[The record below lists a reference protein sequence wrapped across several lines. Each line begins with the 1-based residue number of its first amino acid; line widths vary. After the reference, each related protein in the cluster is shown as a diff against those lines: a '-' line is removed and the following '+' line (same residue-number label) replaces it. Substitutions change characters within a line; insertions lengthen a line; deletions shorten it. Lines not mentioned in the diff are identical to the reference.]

1 MHTLSTL
8 FPAAFPALAL
18 SHFVALLSPG
28 PDFFLLVG
36 YAVRYRIRGS
46 IGLCLGIAAGNA
58 LYIVLAIVGWGL
70 LRQAPLLFLLI
81 ELLGAGYL
89 LWIGSLLIRSRPATL
104 AMESVRAARP
114 GFGRQLLLGLGSS
127 LLNPKNALFY
137 LALMTSLLGPAVT
150 LLQQTVSGL
159 WMVSVVFF
167 WDLLLV
173 SAIALPQIQR
183 RLGAIVWRV
192 ERAAGAILCSSA
204 WGLSGDF
211 CTTSPS
217 GYMLKHMEKLAELKR
232 AKLLALSLLLIAAA
246 LFITTLA
253 LPPSPWV
260 GALKAISEAA
270 MVGAL
275 ADWFAV
281 VALFRRIPLP
291 FVARHTAII
300 PRNKDRIADNLGRFV
315 EEKFLD
321 TPSLVAL
328 IRRYQPALMLGN
340 WFSQPENARRVG
352 QHLLQVMSGFLELTD
367 DARIQRL
374 LRRAVHKAIDK
385 VDLTQTSAMMLEG
398 LTRDN
403 RHQKLLDSLINQL
416 IALLQRDS
424 SRAFIARGIVHWLET
439 EHPLKAKLLPTEW
452 LGEHSAEMVTDAV
465 NTLLDEVTHD
475 RTHQIRQTFDRA
487 VQKLIDNLKS
497 DPDMAQKADNIKAW
511 LKNDETFNHYL
522 GEVWGDL
529 RGWVK
534 NDISSD
540 DSRIKQRIA
549 EAGQWF
555 GETLLRDDA
564 LRESLNEHLEQAA
577 HRVAPEFAAFLTR
590 HISDTVKSWDA
601 RDMSRQIELN
611 IGKDLQFIR
620 INGTLVG
627 GTIGLLLWLLSQIPS
642 LLHLH
647 IG

>member
-1 MHTLSTL
+1 
-8 FPAAFPALAL
+8 
-18 SHFVALLSPG
+18 
-28 PDFFLLVG
+28 
-36 YAVRYRIRGS
+36 
-46 IGLCLGIAAGNA
+46 
-58 LYIVLAIVGWGL
+58 
-70 LRQAPLLFLLI
+70 
-81 ELLGAGYL
+81 
-89 LWIGSLLIRSRPATL
+89 
-104 AMESVRAARP
+104 
-114 GFGRQLLLGLGSS
+114 
-127 LLNPKNALFY
+127 
-137 LALMTSLLGPAVT
+137 
-150 LLQQTVSGL
+150 
-159 WMVSVVFF
+159 
-167 WDLLLV
+167 
-173 SAIALPQIQR
+173 
-183 RLGAIVWRV
+183 
-192 ERAAGAILCSSA
+192 
-204 WGLSGDF
+204 
-211 CTTSPS
+211 
-217 GYMLKHMEKLAELKR
+217 MLKLMEKLVELKR

-246 LFITTLA
+246 IFFTTLV
-253 LPPSPWV
+253 LPP
-260 GALKAISEAA
+260 KAISEAA

-300 PRNKDRIADNLGRFV
+300 PRNKDRIADNLGYFV
-315 EEKFLD
+315 QEKFLD

-328 IRRYQPALMLGN
+328 IRRYEPALMLGN

-403 RHQKLLDSLINQL
+403 RHQKLLDSLISQL

-439 EHPLKAKLLPTEW
+439 EHPLKARLLPTEW

-465 NTLLDEVTHD
+465 NTLLDEVSQD
-475 RTHQIRQTFDRA
+475 RAHQIRHAFDRA
-487 VQKLIDNLKS
+487 ALKLIDNLKS
-497 DPDMAQKADNIKAW
+497 DPLMAEKADNIKAY
-511 LKNDETFNHYL
+511 LKNDETFNRYL
-522 GEVWGDL
+522 GEVWADL

-534 NDISSD
+534 NDVNSD

-555 GETLLRDDA
+555 GETLLHDEA

-590 HISDTVKSWDA
+590 HISDTVKSWDS

-627 GTIGLLLWLLSQIPS
+627 GTIGLLLWLFSQIPS

-647 IG
+647 I